1 MAPGVFREGPFI
13 FRFYAGDRGEP
24 PHIHVRHSS
33 GAAAKFWLD
42 QDVSLER
49 NDGMRPQY
57 VRRAQRLIEENRD
70 RCLEK
75 WHDYFA
81 D

>member
-1 MAPGVFREGPFI
+1 MPEVFRERQFI

-33 GAAAKFWLD
+33 GASAKFWLD
-42 QDVSLER
+42 ATVSLER
-49 NDGMRPQY
+49 NDGMRATD
-57 VRRAQRLIEENRD
+57 VRRARRLIDQHKD
-70 RCLEK
+70 RCLEA
-75 WHDYFA
+75 WYAYFT